1 MIRIVLP
8 HLNQSGW
15 VSDGGRPF
23 IWAARR
29 SWSTL
34 SFFSQ
39 QARIMSA
46 AGAVQL
52 FIGCLPLWC
61 WLVFALGG
69 CCGLH
74 LGPLATVVLVLSPV
88 SFSMMFFKYCFVEF
102 WLCLPLYYFSL
113 VAERKSWID
122 LRRAFILVVY
132 AFLVYFFNQ
141 VARAVN
147 LCFAV
152 STALVMPSCCTSYL
166 SGTYL

>member
-1 MIRIVLP
+1 MVAGLLFELPGVHGVL
-8 HLNQSGW
+8 LASSASRQGSCQLLVLSSSSLD
-15 VSDGGRPF
+15 VSLCDVDWF
-23 IWAARR
+23 LLWEV
-29 SWSTL
+29 
-34 SFFSQ
+34 
-39 QARIMSA
+39 
-46 AGAVQL
+46 AV
-52 FIGCLPLWC
+52 G
-61 WLVFALGG
+61 
-69 CCGLH
+69 H

-113 VAERKSWID
+113 IAERKSWID